1 MRKAERGLVRQTDGF
16 VAGHGKGVGTGTLI
30 ISWVLFFKKDGDLDL
45 FYFNHKHLKNLF
57 FLSQIWV
64 ILPALKERKYYC
76 DLGFATKRAKGE
88 DRNDCLLNSRLWCQD
103 VLCDL
108 RLSGY
113 KDSTLPQ
120 Q

>member
-1 MRKAERGLVRQTDGF
+1 MVRQTDGF
-16 VAGHGKGVGTGTLI
+16 VAGHGKGVGTRTLI
-30 ISWVLFFKKDGDLDL
+30 VSWGLFFKKDGDLDL

-57 FLSQIWV
+57 FITDLSDTFCSKREEI
-64 ILPALKERKYYC
+64 YC
-76 DLGFATKRAKGE
+76 DLGFTTKRAKGE
-88 DRNDCLLNSRLWCQD
+88 DRNVCLLNSRLWCQG